1 MEQDELE
8 ALKKEVEALRSE
20 VKSRREQIT
29 DINQWT
35 EMLLSYRHKAR
46 PRIIWATIADI
57 NNRTTD

>member
-29 DINQWT
+29 DIK
-35 EMLLSYRHKAR
+35 LSCHSRESEYL
-46 PRIIWATIADI
+46 IE
-57 NNRTTD
+57 